1 MHSDTL
7 VSCTACTAIDQ
18 GDQIYVLSGTKI
30 QKFNADGIYLYRTE
44 LDFVPKAVKN
54 GFLYRIESDEDT
66 GSLKVIRYRINN
78 WDEIRASM
86 S

>member
-1 MHSDTL
+1 M
-7 VSCTACTAIDQ
+7 
-18 GDQIYVLSGTKI
+18 
-30 QKFNADGIYLYRTE
+30 YRTE
-44 LDFVPKAVKN
+44 LDFVPQAVKN